1 MSRCAQLCKKE
12 CLYEEPGTSFTFNIT
27 PQIDFFIPHN
37 WVNNEENLNSLQIKL
52 SPTNLVLRHP
62 LSTNKGPGE
71 ISLPLQSMKVGW
83 NRLYLKKDGNNL
95 QVIERTPDNSVKVIQ
110 NITFEPG
117 QDPLHVSGLYSLAN
131 CFEVDGSVSPKE
143 KPTVVQP
150 IENITDK
157 ANWS

>member
-1 MSRCAQLCKKE
+1 MQLCCNRE
-12 CLYEEPGTSFTFNIT
+12 CLYEETGTSFTFDIT
-27 PQIDFFIPHN
+27 PQIDFFIPYN
-37 WVNNEENLNSLQIKL
+37 WVNNEEVLNSLQIKL

-131 CFEVDGSVSPKE
+131 CFEGHRNFFKSKTKNHE
-143 KPTVVQP
+143 IQIKLYNFT
-150 IENITDK
+150 K
-157 ANWS
+157 LY